1 MVRRGD
7 CKMKNNTKTSARFA
21 LAAAVLGLI
30 GLAVYLVNTLT
41 GYMAGR
47 GVNVLLVVASVV
59 AVAALGARALR
70 PEALGPLV
78 TGGLLMGGAVLLI
91 LSFALFALGRV
102 TIVADVYFLPVNYPQ
117 SEQTSLFVA
126 FAGLA
131 VYLLAILTTAVA
143 AFLPQGSED

>member
-1 MVRRGD
+1 
-7 CKMKNNTKTSARFA
+7 MKNNTKTSARFA

-131 VYLLAILTTAVA
+131 VYLLTILTTAVA